1 MGPSLPLIIYFWV
14 LLFFTF
20 FRNSMMEALSK
31 VLPGMVKVGD
41 IEVDE
46 DLDIYYKALDN
57 HDREWSI

>member
-1 MGPSLPLIIYFWV
+1 
-14 LLFFTF
+14 
-20 FRNSMMEALSK
+20 MMEALSK

>member
-1 MGPSLPLIIYFWV
+1 MGPSFPLIISFWV

-31 VLPGMVKVGD
+31 VFGGMIKVGD

-46 DLDIYYKALDN
+46 DLDNYYKALDN